1 MKETPIGITIDGNLI
16 KMVEPTNAEL
26 LAALG
31 ATPETPRSAKE
42 DEE

>member
-1 MKETPIGITIDGNLI
+1 MKESIVGITIDGNLI

-26 LAALG
+26 LAALD
-31 ATPETPRSAKE
+31 ATPETPRSTKE